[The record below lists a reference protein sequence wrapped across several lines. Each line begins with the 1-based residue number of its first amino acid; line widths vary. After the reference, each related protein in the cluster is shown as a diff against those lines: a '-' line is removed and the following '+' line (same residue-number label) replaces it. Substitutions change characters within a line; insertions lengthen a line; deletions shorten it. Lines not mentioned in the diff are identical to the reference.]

1 MKFEN
6 TSSSEI
12 CEANLSIEI
21 EDIIQSSLYAN
32 RQPRSFYKNFCE
44 LILDFDQVYNPDF
57 NWGEFALIRNQAGLN
72 SFKIS
77 VKEFVEK
84 KNE

>member
-21 EDIIQSSLYAN
+21 EDFIKSSLHAK

-44 LILDFDQVYNPDF
+44 LLLDFDQV
-57 NWGEFALIRNQAGLN
+57 
-72 SFKIS
+72 
-77 VKEFVEK
+77 
-84 KNE
+84 